1 MSLFILRNSD
11 NEGYIIYSGC
21 YSFCTVQRPVTL
33 AMKTLTTFSEGLG
46 GSTATE
52 LLQKVGR
59 RMMSQQP
66 SSRPQPH

>member
-1 MSLFILRNSD
+1 MNLFNLRNSG
-11 NEGYIIYSGC
+11 NKGCIYSDC
-21 YSFCTVQRPVTL
+21 HSFCTVQRPVTL
-33 AMKTLTTFSEGLG
+33 AMKTLNTFSEGLG

>member
-11 NEGYIIYSGC
+11 NEGYIYSAR